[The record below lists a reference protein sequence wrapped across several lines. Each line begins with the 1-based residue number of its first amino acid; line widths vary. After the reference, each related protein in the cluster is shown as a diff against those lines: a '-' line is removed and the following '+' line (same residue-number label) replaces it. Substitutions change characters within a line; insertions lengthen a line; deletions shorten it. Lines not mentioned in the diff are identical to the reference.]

1 MLSKAGIQGASRNPC
16 DTSGAGAASVTMIR
30 KDGIGEAGVAAN
42 HYVNQHQQR
51 DGHQFRS
58 TDRLL
63 DSNPASPSIYGSGHH
78 QWHLQQD
85 VPLQHQHRQ
94 SLPSNPRPRE
104 SIDTATTQTSPA
116 KYILRTLS
124 STPPEFFDHQHK
136 QQHHEHQ
143 RRDLDGGNFGNRC
156 AETSAS
162 AAAVVFNS
170 GSLQRNRR
178 SSASPSLI
186 SSLISSFTTSHHH
199 LNRDRNHDHP
209 NLNHEKASSGSCEYD
224 DPVLSGGIRHHG
236 LEMMERRG
244 GPGNRVVTF
253 DLPQSSSSLSSS
265 SKSSLPYLDS
275 RLHQGP
281 GSGNPL
287 PQPVLRRYSLSGGSL
302 MPISS
307 STSCLISQ
315 SSLPSM
321 DVIGSSASHHL
332 LDRDHMTTAAAAG
345 NYATLRP
352 GGRKVTLT
360 ASPFHGNDPHHQRI
374 PYHVDQERAFA
385 VGDSGLCPVR
395 GSISKVLTD
404 QHFVQR
410 SGSFVQENRHP
421 VMMHQ
426 QRKLI
431 THSDPHNQ
439 ILLSNKTM
447 MITTSSSPGRCNL
460 SAVGGLPFYGSSR
473 KAPECTQYMGANGL
487 LVYPGVSPSSS
498 ASAGAFGT
506 PIPAGSPSSSDAPT
520 VMLHATHNGTA
531 VASRQHQNR
540 IKYSPDE
547 GLGDERSEF
556 GGGGDES
563 VATSGINAI
572 TA

>member
-1 MLSKAGIQGASRNPC
+1 M
-16 DTSGAGAASVTMIR
+16 TMIR
-30 KDGIGEAGVAAN
+30 NDGIGEAGVVAN

-94 SLPSNPRPRE
+94 SLPSNPRPRG
-104 SIDTATTQTSPA
+104 SIVTATTQTSPA

-124 STPPEFFDHQHK
+124 STPPEFFDHHHK
-136 QQHHEHQ
+136 QHQHQ
-143 RRDLDGGNFGNRC
+143 RRDLDGSNFGNRC

-162 AAAVVFNS
+162 GAAVVFNS

-199 LNRDRNHDHP
+199 LNRDRNHDHT
-209 NLNHEKASSGSCEYD
+209 NLNHEQASSGSCEYD
-224 DPVLSGGIRHHG
+224 DPALSGGIRHHG

-244 GPGNRVVTF
+244 VSGNRVVTF
-253 DLPQSSSSLSSS
+253 DLPQSSSS
-265 SKSSLPYLDS
+265 KSSLPYLDP
-275 RLHQGP
+275 RLHQEP

-287 PQPVLRRYSLSGGSL
+287 PPPVLRRYSLSGGSL

-315 SSLPSM
+315 SSLPSV
-321 DVIGSSASHHL
+321 DVIGSSPSHHL
-332 LDRDHMTTAAAAG
+332 LDRDHMTTAATAG

-352 GGRKVTLT
+352 GGRKVTVT
-360 ASPFHGNDPHHQRI
+360 ASPFHDNDPHHERI

-385 VGDSGLCPVR
+385 GGDSSLCPVR
-395 GSISKVLTD
+395 GSISKVLAD
-404 QHFVQR
+404 QHFVPR
-410 SGSFVQENRHP
+410 SGSFVQENRPP

-431 THSDPHNQ
+431 TNSDPHNQ

-447 MITTSSSPGRCNL
+447 MMTMSSYPGRCNL
-460 SAVGGLPFYGSSR
+460 FPGNPASEGLPFYGSSR
-473 KAPECTQYMGANGL
+473 KEPECAQYMRANGL
-487 LVYPGVSPSSS
+487 LVHPDVSPSSS
-498 ASAGAFGT
+498 ASAAAFGT
-506 PIPAGSPSSSDAPT
+506 SIPAGSSSSSDAST
-520 VMLHATHNGTA
+520 VMLHATHSDTA
-531 VASRQHQNR
+531 VASRQHQSR

-547 GLGDERSEF
+547 GLGDERCEF
-556 GGGGDES
+556 GGGGDEA
-563 VATSGINAI
+563 VAASSSNAI